1 MKKRKFVSIAL
12 SLSMLASAIT
22 TSVAAASFSDVDGDS
37 TVSWAKQSIEKM
49 TDAGY
54 IKGYEDGTFR
64 PYNAITK
71 IESLILM
78 SRMLGFEDSTYSK
91 AVSDAVSLYK
101 STVTKY
107 NSTYPNELSYLMYCG
122 VLTESDLADYASSAN
137 ANVQLYRYQAAMLM
151 SKLMGA
157 DAKAKSYSVS
167 TPTYADNIAIPQP
180 ARPYVEYV
188 TANGIMNGM
197 DATEDEQP
205 QFSPLTTLTRAQ
217 MATLLARV
225 MDKISLDYVSGEVT
239 SINNSSVSIDGSKI
253 NFASSYVTYVDGA
266 KGKISDISEGSD
278 ASVIVVSD
286 NAMVISGKSAP
297 KETTTLYGIV
307 KLRNESSSGRKIK
320 IADYENQD
328 DTAEYW
334 LSDDCTVYINDSKAN
349 FSELRV
355 GDFVKVVLTGS
366 EVTEVSTEDS
376 EASLKGTLISTSYDD
391 NYVYFEVEDSNGVTN
406 KYVES
411 TKGATIV
418 RDSDTATVR
427 DLAAGDT
434 VTLKLVYGKVAK
446 VTAVSKSETFSGL
459 LTEIVLSSEPKVTIT
474 SNGVSN
480 TYKLRSNATITVAGV
495 TTDIYSLRP
504 NVTVTGKL
512 DSNEVKSI
520 TAATTL
526 IDEKGEFTGTVT
538 GKNTTYKVINIKD
551 EQGNIQSVYYN
562 NNTNFLTSSGSNT
575 NVKAIETDAKISVT
589 GSYKNGVF
597 EATIV
602 IVK

>member
-1 MKKRKFVSIAL
+1 MKKRKFVSVAL
-12 SLSMLASAIT
+12 SLTMLASVIS
-22 TSVAAASFSDVDGDS
+22 TSVAAATFSDVDNDT

-78 SRMLGFEDSTYSK
+78 SRMLGFENSEYSD
-91 AVSDAVSLYK
+91 AVSDAVNIYK

-107 NSTYPNELSYLMYCG
+107 NSTYPNELSYLLYCG

-151 SKLMGA
+151 AKLMGA
-157 DAKAKSYSVS
+157 DSEAKSYSVS
-167 TPTYADNIAIPQP
+167 TPTYADNIAIPQA

-188 TANGIMNGM
+188 SAKGIMNGM
-197 DATEDEQP
+197 DATEDQQP

-217 MATLLARV
+217 TATLLARV
-225 MDKISLDYVSGEVT
+225 MDKMDLDYVSGEVT
-239 SINNSSVSIDGSKI
+239 SVNGSSISIDGSKI
-253 NFASSYVTYVDGA
+253 SLASSAVTYVDGT
-266 KGKISDISEGSD
+266 KGKITDISEGTE

-286 NAMVISGKSAP
+286 NAMVISGESAP

-307 KLRNESSSGRKIK
+307 KLRNESSNGKKIK

-334 LSDDCTVYINDSKAN
+334 LSDDCTVYVNNSKAN

-355 GDFVKVVLTGS
+355 GDFVKLTLTGS

-376 EASLKGTLISTSYDD
+376 EASIKGTLVSTSYDD
-391 NYVYFEVEDSNGVTN
+391 NYVYFEVRDSNGVTS
-406 KYVES
+406 KYIES
-411 TKGATIV
+411 TKGATII

-434 VTLKLVYGKVAK
+434 VTLKLVYGKVGK

-459 LTEIVLSSEPKVTIT
+459 LTEIIISSEPKVTIT
-474 SNGVSN
+474 SNGVST

-520 TAATTL
+520 TASTAVV
-526 IDEKGEFTGTVT
+526 DENGEFTGTVT

-551 EQGNIQSVYYN
+551 EYGNIQSIYYN

-575 NVKAIETDAKISVT
+575 SVKAIENDSKVSVT
-589 GSYKNGVF
+589 GSYKNGLF
-597 EATIV
+597 EATII